1 MKARGRE
8 GVIYMKG
15 ECLSAVIN
23 AANLAVEGMDVWT
36 IRLQSAKCKMIGT
49 NILSK

>member
-23 AANLAVEGMDVWT
+23 AANLAVEGMDGWT
-36 IRLQSAKCKMIGT
+36 IRLQSAKCKMIG
-49 NILSK
+49 IIFLSK